1 MDVEHLVRSKH
12 AVEVPLRE
20 IDAIN
25 ATLAVTCGY
34 PL

>member
-12 AVEVPLRE
+12 AVEIPLRE